1 MPKPTKILLARRKSE
16 LPAPCTAHFAQVVLF
31 VTFYARKEC
40 ALSNTGSEAMIGARQ
55 GGPRTNT
62 ERLWQTQGRAPEE
75 MGEAGRVGGAGG
87 RPRNPYGRSA
97 SGLRRRRV
105 REGDSLG
112 TGKGARDHT
121 TSCEGGGGRRGQPR
135 ERDRT
140 STRFVPSAR
149 WLQLEWCGPSCI
161 LGCTLI

>member
-1 MPKPTKILLARRKSE
+1 MTFSGLNMPRPTKILLARRKSE

-62 ERLWQTQGRAPEE
+62 EHLWQTQGRAPEE

-87 RPRNPYGRSA
+87 RARNPYGRSA
-97 SGLRRRRV
+97 SGLRR
-105 REGDSLG
+105 SLG
-112 TGKGARDHT
+112 TGRGARYHT
-121 TSCEGGGGRRGQPR
+121 TSCEGGGGRRGAA
-135 ERDRT
+135 
-140 STRFVPSAR
+140 TRAR
-149 WLQLEWCGPSCI
+149 PYFDPIRAICRVAA
-161 LGCTLI
+161 TRMV

>member
-1 MPKPTKILLARRKSE
+1 MTFSGLNMPRPTKILLARRKSE

-62 ERLWQTQGRAPEE
+62 EHLWQTQGRAPEE

-87 RPRNPYGRSA
+87 RARNPYGRSA

-105 REGDSLG
+105 REGTVLERGRARAITPQAVRVEAGDGGSHASATVLRPDSCHLQ
-112 TGKGARDHT
+112 
-121 TSCEGGGGRRGQPR
+121 GG
-135 ERDRT
+135 
-140 STRFVPSAR
+140 
-149 WLQLEWCGPSCI
+149 CN
-161 LGCTLI
+161 